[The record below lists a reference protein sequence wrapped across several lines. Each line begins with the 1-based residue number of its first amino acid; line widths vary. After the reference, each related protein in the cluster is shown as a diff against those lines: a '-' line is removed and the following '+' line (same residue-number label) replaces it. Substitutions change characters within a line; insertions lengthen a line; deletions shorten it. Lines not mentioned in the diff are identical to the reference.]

1 MEGTMRKL
9 LPILALLFVGAIAT
23 AEDLSFSEFYRESV
37 LGLEFSSKTKALSG
51 RTVNIVG
58 FMAPPLKARGN
69 FFVLT
74 REPVSLCPYCNSDAD
89 WPADIVVV
97 YLKSTETFRQRN
109 RPLVVTGRLET
120 GSYTDPE
127 TGFVSL
133 LRLVDA
139 TYKDK

>member
-1 MEGTMRKL
+1 MRRFLPVL
-9 LPILALLFVGAIAT
+9 LSLALVATLGAEELRFSEFYDEGILG
-23 AEDLSFSEFYRESV
+23 LSFSE
-37 LGLEFSSKTKALSG
+37 KTKSLEG
-51 RTVNIVG
+51 RAVSVVG
-58 FMAPPLKARGN
+58 FMAPPLKAMGT

-74 REPVSLCPYCNSDAD
+74 RAPVSLCPYCNSDAD

-97 YLKSTETFRQRN
+97 YLSKAETFRQRN
-109 RPLVVTGRLET
+109 RPLVVTGRLEI
-120 GSYTDPE
+120 GSYTDPD